1 MIVIRAYLTLKLSG
15 PSNSTGTAG
24 LNFKIQGLKEDDML
38 FLEENKFRL
47 LKKSALSRKDCY
59 HFLYLLCVSI
69 MCLSLEIHPGT
80 HNLLELAV
88 VPFNPAVQVVLF

>member
-1 MIVIRAYLTLKLSG
+1 
-15 PSNSTGTAG
+15 
-24 LNFKIQGLKEDDML
+24 ML